1 MIAYA
6 ATTRDV
12 TITVRPVYLDAPSD
26 FMEMQ
31 FAFAYAVCIE
41 NDGFE
46 EMQLIRRH
54 WTIHELSGRTQDEEG
69 EGVVGK
75 QPVIPPGG
83 WHRYSSSCVI
93 SSFDGTMEGSYLMQ
107 LEDGERFRATIPR
120 FHLHAAAN

>member
-12 TITVRPVYLDAPSD
+12 TITVRPIYLDASSD

-41 NDGFE
+41 NAGREDV
-46 EMQLIRRH
+46 QVIRRR
-54 WTIHELSGRTQDEEG
+54 WTIQENNGRTQDMEG
-69 EGVVGK
+69 EGVIGK
-75 QPVIPPGG
+75 KPVIPPGG
-83 WHRYSSSCVI
+83 IHQYTSSCVI
-93 SSFDGTMEGSYLMQ
+93 SSFDGTMEGTYLMQ
-107 LEDGERFRATIPR
+107 REDGERFRATIPR